1 MSHKT
6 AALIAYAEGLL
17 SERGRARVERHLAG
31 CEACAREL
39 AAIRLYD
46 KLAAEARAHEPAE
59 PDYAKME
66 LILGREAKRVAGE
79 IRAGRR
85 TRALALGGLALAA
98 AALLAFY
105 VWPRETAPIARHAPP
120 RRVEPAPAPLVEQ
133 VDGLSPEVTLAAGT
147 VERIAGG
154 ARERVDVGAR
164 LGERDRLEVGADGT
178 AHVRLSEGTGLV
190 ADASTSIVLARARE
204 EEVRLLLDHGRVS
217 SQVAPLSSGSRY
229 LVLCAGYEVEV
240 RGTRF
245 AVFTLDGGLG
255 VDLTEGVVE
264 VRAPDGSTIEL
275 RAPASWRSSGAETAA
290 IEPAAPRAVG
300 AGADEW
306 PVLRLSHADVV
317 RWSVDGTAVGVAGPL
332 AMRVEPGERRV
343 EGWDARGR
351 LYSALVPVGTQDVAL
366 PEGELEAEAPRLRP
380 GFLPPEEI
388 QRVVRGSSV
397 SLRQC
402 YERSLRQGPDVEGTL
417 SLRITVGLVGD
428 VQRVQVV
435 GAPAESTAQ
444 LQACVVQIAEHW
456 SFPPPGGPVTFQ
468 LPVRFSQRRAQ

>member
-98 AALLAFY
+98 AALLAVY
-105 VWPRETAPIARHAPP
+105 VWPRATAPLARHAP
-120 RRVEPAPAPLVEQ
+120 
-133 VDGLSPEVTLAAGT
+133 PEVTLAAGT

-190 ADASTSIVLARARE
+190 ADASTSSVLARARE